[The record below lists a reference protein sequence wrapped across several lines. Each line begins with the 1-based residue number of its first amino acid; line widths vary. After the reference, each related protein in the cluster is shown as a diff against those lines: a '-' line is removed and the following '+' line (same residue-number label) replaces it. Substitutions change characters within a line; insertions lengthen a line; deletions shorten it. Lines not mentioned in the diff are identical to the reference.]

1 MDSSPA
7 SPTDAFPIRKRVRV
21 LLPQPLPGLG
31 AGPLDYAASASL
43 PAGTFVSAPLR
54 NRLLPGVVW
63 DGEPEGAE
71 AIDEAKLKEIQGL
84 LPVPPLPAVSRRFID
99 WVAAYTMTT
108 PGAVLRMVLS
118 VPDALAPPPS
128 RRLWRW
134 TEIPGLKSSP
144 GRARIAALL
153 ADGRAM
159 TMHDIATE
167 AAVSPSVARG
177 LAESGVLLPVDVA
190 QEIDSPRIPLDNP
203 GPTLSPD
210 QAAGA
215 GELVARLGAGFSVTH
230 LAGVTGSG
238 KTEVYFE
245 AIAASLAEGGQV
257 LVLLPEIALSAQWFQ
272 RFEGR
277 FGAAPALWHS
287 EITAK
292 KRRETWRAV
301 ARGAAQVVVGARSA
315 LFLPFPDLKLIVVD
329 EEHDGSFKQ
338 EDGVSYHARDM
349 AVVRARLGAIPIVL
363 ASATPSLETDVNVR
377 KGRYRRV
384 DLPDRHGG
392 AAMPTIGVIDLRA
405 DPPPRG
411 RFISP
416 SLAEATRRTLEA
428 GEQAM
433 LFINRR
439 GYAPLTLCRKCG
451 HRFQCPN
458 CTAWLVEHRQRRRL
472 VCHHCGV
479 TAPIP
484 KICPAC
490 HAEDSLAPCGPGVER
505 LMEEA
510 TALFPEA
517 RTAMIA
523 SDVIAGPTAAAE
535 LIGRMERREIDL
547 LIGTQM
553 IAKGFHF
560 PHLTLVGVI
569 DADLGL
575 SGGDLRAG
583 ERSWQLLHQVSGR
596 AGRAAKPG
604 LVLLQTAQPHHPVI
618 AALAAGD
625 GARFLAAEADE
636 REAMAMPPFGRLAAL
651 IISSPDA
658 QAAEA
663 VARALGR
670 CAPRRPDVTILGP
683 VPAPLALLRGRHR
696 HRLLIKAAKGAPVQ
710 TILREWLD
718 RLPPQRGA
726 AVRIAIDVDPYS
738 FL

>member
-7 SPTDAFPIRKRVRV
+7 SPADAFPTHRRVRV

-31 AGPLDYAASASL
+31 DGPLDYAASESL
-43 PAGTFVSAPLR
+43 EPGTVVQVPLR
-54 NRLLPGVVW
+54 NRVLAGVVW
-63 DGEPEGAE
+63 DGDPDGGQSVV
-71 AIDEAKLKEIQGL
+71 DAKLKAVLGV
-84 LPVPPLPAVSRRFID
+84 LPAPPLPAVSRRFVE
-99 WVAAYTMTT
+99 WVAAYTMAT

-118 VPDALAPPPS
+118 APDALDPPPQ
-128 RRLWRW
+128 RTLWRW
-134 TEIPGLKSSP
+134 TQIEGLKPSP
-144 GRARIAALL
+144 GRSRIAALL

-159 TMHDIATE
+159 TMQDIAAE

-177 LAESGVLLPVDVA
+177 LAEAGALQPVSVDV
-190 QEIDSPRIPLDNP
+190 EPDPPRIDPDQQ

-215 GELVARLGAGFSVTH
+215 AALVEALDAGFSVSH

-245 AIAASLAEGGQV
+245 AIAASLRTGGQV
-257 LVLLPEIALSAQWFQ
+257 LVLLPEIALSAQWFA
-272 RFEGR
+272 RFADR
-277 FGAAPALWHS
+277 FGAPPALWHS
-287 EITAK
+287 EITPK
-292 KRRETWRAV
+292 RRRETWRAV

-315 LFLPFPDLKLIVVD
+315 LFLPFPDLRLIVVD

-349 AVVRARLGAIPIVL
+349 AVVRARLGDLPIVL

-377 KGRYRRV
+377 SGRYHRI

-392 AAMPTIGVIDLRA
+392 AAMPTIEIVDLRI

-416 SLAEATRRTLEA
+416 ALGIAVRRTLAA

-472 VCHHCGV
+472 VCHHCGL
-479 TAPIP
+479 TTPIP
-484 KICPAC
+484 QVCPAC
-490 HAEDSLAPCGPGVER
+490 HAEESLAPCGPGVER

-510 TALFPEA
+510 VALFPEA

-523 SDVIAGPTAAAE
+523 SDLIAGPSAAAE

-560 PHLTLVGVI
+560 PDLTLVGVI

-583 ERSWQLLHQVSGR
+583 ERTWQLLHQVSGR
-596 AGRAAKPG
+596 AGRAEKPG
-604 LVLLQTAQPHHPVI
+604 LVMLQTTQPNHPVI
-618 AALAAGD
+618 AALSAGD
-625 GARFLAAEADE
+625 GARFLQVEADE

-651 IISSPDA
+651 IISSADA
-658 QAAEA
+658 QAAEET
-663 VARALGR
+663 ARALGR
-670 CAPRRPDVTILGP
+670 LAPKRGDVTILGP
-683 VPAPLALLRGRHR
+683 VPAPLSLLRGRHR
-696 HRLLIKAAKGAPVQ
+696 HRLLIKAAKSAPLQ
-710 TILREWLD
+710 TIVREWLE
-718 RLPPQRGA
+718 RLPPIRGP
-726 AVRIAIDVDPYS
+726 AVRIAVDIDPYS